1 MGEGLWCEIAGRDF
15 AHRPALFL
23 DRDGVLVEDAHYLG
37 RAEDVRMLEG
47 APAAPQKNSKAF
59 RRPSTVNQSCKLDL
73 LRVMLLHL
81 PRA

>member
-37 RAEDVRMLEG
+37 RAEDVRTLEG
-47 APAAPQKNSKAF
+47 ARRTAKKQQGWPRCDPAVLGSG
-59 RRPSTVNQSCKLDL
+59 RTG
-73 LRVMLLHL
+73 
-81 PRA
+81 